1 MIPGSKTAHYVH
13 RSTAAPQSPII
24 PGMLN
29 ATLRDRLAA
38 AFSLTH
44 DLFAHLDEASLLL
57 DLPKLP
63 SNRIAAQAWCIA
75 GARES
80 YLRAIREG
88 GWQGFNC
95 SLTNPRSR
103 ESVLGNLRQSASEF
117 EALDFD
123 DLDSPA
129 IETAFLLLEH
139 EVQHHGQLIRY
150 VYANG
155 LTFPGSWNERY
166 TV

>member
-1 MIPGSKTAHYVH
+1 
-13 RSTAAPQSPII
+13 
-24 PGMLN
+24 MLN
-29 ATLRDRLAA
+29 ATLKDRLAT

-57 DLPKLP
+57 DLPNLP

-88 GWQGFNC
+88 GWQGFSC
-95 SLTNPRSR
+95 SLTNPRTK
-103 ESVLGNLRQSASEF
+103 ESVLA
-117 EALDFD
+117 ALEETTATFAAIDPGS
-123 DLDSPA
+123 LDSA
-129 IETAFLLLEH
+129 RLDLAFLLLEH

-155 LTFPGSWNERY
+155 LTFPAGWKERY